1 MHYIWDNMRLVAQ
14 PNGHCICK
22 HVVPNQCLFVF
33 HSLAAMPNGSSKTYI
48 YSTRKENCL
57 MRHFFFCSVFPNE
70 GVVTSSAS
78 GSASIV
84 LRCRADAPS
93 VRGTFIVVEN
103 VNNNSHSLLNHHTH
117 TFHTLMILLY
127 RLIILPIMCWCVWQ
141 WKWWRRRATCLV
153 SRSAAVARSVSL
165 ISATFITTQWHIR
178 RVSLKFIIVLINN
191 WCLN

>member
-14 PNGHCICK
+14 PNGHSICK

-127 RLIILPIMCWCVWQ
+127 RLIILPIMCWCV
-141 WKWWRRRATCLV
+141 
-153 SRSAAVARSVSL
+153 
-165 ISATFITTQWHIR
+165 
-178 RVSLKFIIVLINN
+178 
-191 WCLN
+191 